1 MTWYAVYDIATGALV
16 SVGTVIAEPLPPGTA
31 SQALTA
37 EPTGLHWN
45 ATTLAFEAPANT
57 LPDSWTVYTFLKRI
71 TSAERIA
78 IRVLAKTDV
87 IAEDFI
93 HLLDQSGDV
102 IRSNPDVLA
111 GLNYLVSTGT
121 LAAGRPSE
129 ILNG

>member
-1 MTWYAVYDIATGALV
+1 MWYAVYDMATGALV
-16 SVGTVIAEPLPPGTA
+16 SVGTVIADPLPSGMS
-31 SQALTA
+31 SQALVA
-37 EPTGLHWN
+37 EPTGLRWN
-45 ATTLAFEAPANT
+45 TTTLAFEPPAST
-57 LPDSWTVYTFLKRI
+57 LPDSWTVYEFLKRF

-78 IRVLAKTDV
+78 IRTLAKTDV
-87 IAEDFI
+87 NAEDFM

-111 GLNYLVSTGT
+111 GLNYLVSTGK

>member
-1 MTWYAVYDIATGALV
+1 MWYAVYDIATGALV
-16 SVGTVIAEPLPPGTA
+16 SVGTVIADPLPSGMA
-31 SQALTA
+31 SQMLAA

-45 ATTLAFEAPANT
+45 ATTLAFESPAST
-57 LPDSWTVYTFLKRI
+57 LPDSWTVYTFLKRL

-78 IRVLAKTDV
+78 IRTLAKTDV
-87 IAEDFI
+87 IAEDFMN
-93 HLLDQSGDV
+93 LLDQSGDV

-111 GLNYLVSTGT
+111 GLNYLVSVGK